1 MLFDKRFVFVTA
13 MVTED
18 TTYHHTLSL
27 QGVASH
33 LLFLLG
39 QLHLQSCLTQ
49 TLDICQV
56 LLVVEEGDDTA
67 GYHLS
72 DAVDGEQ
79 TLQGS
84 ISHSLHTAEVT
95 S

>member
-27 QGVASH
+27 QRVASH

-39 QLHLQSCLTQ
+39 QLHLQSCLT
-49 TLDICQV
+49 
-56 LLVVEEGDDTA
+56 
-67 GYHLS
+67 
-72 DAVDGEQ
+72 
-79 TLQGS
+79 
-84 ISHSLHTAEVT
+84 
-95 S
+95 